1 MAIGFCNLLDLVIAS
16 GAQTW
21 PKRSLDDDIGR
32 TAANISTRVW
42 RRCAAA
48 STCRCQRMRRPIP
61 PRSGASATY
70 WRKRGDKAGARAA
83 YEAALKIDPTFA
95 EASDALKSLR

>member
-1 MAIGFCNLLDLVIAS
+1 
-16 GAQTW
+16 
-21 PKRSLDDDIGR
+21 
-32 TAANISTRVW
+32 
-42 RRCAAA
+42 
-48 STCRCQRMRRPIP
+48 MRRPIP